1 MSLAV
6 QLLLL
11 SVVVMGVG
19 VGLWSFRKAA
29 KPAKP
34 TRKPVAVEV
43 DAPPSKRALGEARA
57 RKRRRV
63 SSAASLLNDSLRL
76 PRFVE
81 AGDDLDIT
89 VISAGPAQP
98 KASSSQGEGIV
109 DLTEFE
115 EVRRS
120 RVDLIFE
127 DEAEIDE
134 PTAPMARILMS
145 SQGHTDRG
153 RFRARN
159 EDSLLMLRE
168 HSVFVVADGMGGHH
182 GGDVASDLAVKTLDH
197 VYSQRAFQGS
207 VESTRPIPRRARD
220 LAQAIQLANHAVY
233 MRANDDPTLSEMGTT
248 LVAARFSP
256 RKQRVYIGH
265 IGDSRCYRVRDGAIR
280 QLTKDHTMASI
291 GMHGPHGQRLVR
303 AVGIGSSVTIDL
315 IVDKP
320 RPNDVYLLCSDG
332 LPKMVSDSE
341 MLGVVRERPDLD
353 LAVRG
358 LIELANERGGKDNV
372 TVILVRVVERLDQ
385 LASVASG

>member
-1 MSLAV
+1 MSVAV

-11 SVVVMGVG
+11 SIVVLGTGVAA
-19 VGLWSFRKAA
+19 WSFGRASKSRSQPKKA
-29 KPAKP
+29 
-34 TRKPVAVEV
+34 RPVPV
-43 DAPPSKRALGEARA
+43 DPVPSKRSQGEARA

-89 VISAGPAQP
+89 VISAGPVDP
-98 KASSSQGEGIV
+98 KPGLPDRDGIV
-109 DLTEFE
+109 DLNEFE

-134 PTAPMARILMS
+134 PTAPTARILMS
-145 SQGHTDRG
+145 AQGNTDRG
-153 RFRARN
+153 RFRQRN

-182 GGDVASDLAVKTLDH
+182 GGDVASDLAVKTLDD
-197 VYSQRAFQGS
+197 VYSRRAFQGF

-220 LAQAIQLANHAVY
+220 LALAIQLANHAVY
-233 MRANDDPTLSEMGTT
+233 ARANDDPKLSEMGTT

-291 GMHGPHGQRLVR
+291 GVRGPHGQRLVR
-303 AVGIGSSVTIDL
+303 AVGIASSVTIDL

-320 RPNDVYLLCSDG
+320 CPNDVYLLCSDG
-332 LPKMVSDSE
+332 LPKMISDAE
-341 MLGVVRERPDLD
+341 MLSVVLGKADLD
-353 LAVRG
+353 HAVQS
-358 LIELANERGGKDNV
+358 LIALANERGGKDNV
-372 TVILVRVVERLDQ
+372 TVILVRVVECVDH